1 MIESTPPG
9 GDENPFFV
17 LELPTTATPI
27 EVERQKQKLLGMLE
41 LDLEQARQYSTPLG
55 PRERSS
61 ELVRRA
67 AETLQDPARRRV
79 WELWAA
85 PEVAAAVDA
94 HGGLRRRA
102 LGGEAIAASDV
113 DAVGAAW
120 DEVQDAESHLEAVL
134 ARPALGM
141 DQPEAVAEAFDKQ
154 IEDQLT
160 EVITRA
166 PPFDLDPIGS
176 AMGQRAVAR
185 FLDREVE
192 GLELTCQRLVG
203 GGAANPRQLWV
214 ALMQQYEAL
223 VDRRGLYAAR
233 AGFDAVYHE
242 LSDYAVARFNAGR
255 LPLATEIFRWLS
267 DQARAV
273 GDDEAAELHTEN
285 TRIGEAALEGQR
297 ARAAE
302 KHGFGG
308 WRAFVIAMVLVGVI
322 RTCLR
327 QDSSPR
333 DELPEIQLD
342 SKALERIRE
351 SIKHE
356 PEPEPLPPPP
366 LDPQ

>member
-1 MIESTPPG
+1 MIESAPPG
-9 GDENPFFV
+9 SDENPFFV

-41 LDLEQARQYSTPLG
+41 LDLQQARQYATPLG

-67 AETLQDPARRRV
+67 AETLQDPARRLV

-85 PEVAAAVDA
+85 PEVSAAVDA
-94 HGGLRRRA
+94 HSGLRRRA

-120 DEVQDAESHLEAVL
+120 DEVKDGEAHLEAVR
-134 ARPALGM
+134 ACPAPLGM
-141 DQPEAVAEAFDKQ
+141 DEPKAVAKAFDQQ

-160 EVITRA
+160 EVIARV
-166 PPFDLDPIGS
+166 PPFDLDPIES
-176 AMGQRAVAR
+176 AMGQRAVSR

-192 GLELTCQRLVG
+192 GLELTCHRLVG
-203 GGAANPRQLWV
+203 GGAANPRVPWA
-214 ALMQQYEAL
+214 ALREQYEAL
-223 VDRRGLYAAR
+223 VDRRGLYVAR
-233 AGFDAVYHE
+233 AAFDAVYHE
-242 LSDYAVARFNAGR
+242 LSDYAVDRHNAEKF
-255 LPLATEIFRWLS
+255 PLATEIFRWLR

-273 GDDEAAELHTEN
+273 GDDDAVELQTEN
-285 TRIGEAALEGQR
+285 TRLGEAAMESR
-297 ARAAE
+297 RAAE

-308 WRAFVIAMVLVGVI
+308 WRAFVIAMVLLGVI
-322 RTCLR
+322 RTCMR
-327 QDSSPR
+327 QDSSPPDYPR
-333 DELPEIQLD
+333 EIQLD

-351 SIKHE
+351 SVKHAS
-356 PEPEPLPPPP
+356 EPEPLPPPP